1 MLGTEESPFL
11 SITEYGSALSKIEQA
26 WELFMIDGTSSP
38 NLLRSPILQSWQRSK
53 EKHVPFNLKKAPLEM
68 DGSRVASEKERLR
81 ALFETMS
88 PYLDDINNT
97 FPDDNIAV
105 TFSNEKGIILD
116 CRCSKKKLD
125 IFQQDNYI
133 PGADWS
139 ERAFG
144 TNGIGTALESRKPVQ
159 VFAAEH
165 YCEIAHDMICS
176 SAPVKEPVS
185 GVILGVLTITAQRH
199 IIPAHNLNWAISEV
213 QKIERAFQGR
223 MQEESGTLF
232 NLLFEKAD
240 QPGIIFNLD
249 GQICR
254 INKLAQTM
262 FDAKPGYALDNIFD
276 FSANKSEFIKCFN
289 KSFAVVCRKTR
300 QRFIVTIMPWAI
312 GEYMIGGIAFFH
324 QERTSVAPA
333 HRIALSLGTRYAF
346 SSIVGQNLALLKTVK
361 LAEKASRID
370 ATVLITGETGTG
382 KEVLAQSIH
391 NNSCRK
397 DQTFLSV
404 NCGAIPKELIASELF
419 GFEEGA
425 FTGAQKGG
433 RKGKFEAA
441 DGGSLFLD
449 EIGDMPLEI
458 QVYLL
463 RILEE
468 GLITKI
474 GSNKAIPVDVRVIC
488 ATNKDL
494 RQEVELGRFREDL
507 YYRINGMEIFLPPL
521 RNRLDDLPLLAEH
534 FLSRFDG
541 KYLLATDA
549 IGKLKEYSWPG
560 NIREL
565 KNVIERAVFLSDG
578 PIISANAL
586 CLPEQKRGITSAHSK
601 QMVEIATQKELN
613 PEQINQV
620 LQECGGNITL
630 AAQQLQ
636 ISRMTIYRKMKK
648 FGLSL

>member
-1 MLGTEESPFL
+1 MLGTEETPFL
-11 SITEYGSALSKIEQA
+11 SISDYGSVLSKIEHA
-26 WELFMIDGTSSP
+26 WESFMIDGTSSP

-53 EKHVPFNLKKAPLEM
+53 EKHVPFTLKNAPLEM
-68 DGSRVASEKERLR
+68 DDSRVSSEKERLKV
-81 ALFETMS
+81 LFETMN
-88 PYLDDINNT
+88 PYLDDIVKTLPN
-97 FPDDNIAV
+97 DYMAV

-116 CRCSKKKLD
+116 CRSSRKLLD
-125 IFQQDNYI
+125 QFQDDYYV

-144 TNGIGTALESRKPVQ
+144 TNGIGTALERGKAVQ

-165 YCEIAHDMICS
+165 YCKIAHKCNCA
-176 SAPVKEPVS
+176 SAPVREPVS

-199 IIPAHNLNWAISEV
+199 IFPAHNLNWAISEV
-213 QKIERAFQGR
+213 QKIERALQGR
-223 MQEESGTLF
+223 LQEESGTLF

-276 FSANKSEFIKCFN
+276 FSVKQSELIKCFN
-289 KSFAVVCRKTR
+289 KSFAVVYRKTR
-300 QRFIVTIMPWAI
+300 QRFIVTVMPWAV
-312 GEYMIGGIAFFH
+312 GEYRIGGIAFFH
-324 QERTSVAPA
+324 QERTNVAST
-333 HRIALSLGTRYAF
+333 HRVMLSPGTRYAF
-346 SSIVGQNLALLKTVK
+346 SSIVGQNSVLLKTIK
-361 LAEKASRID
+361 LAEKASRLD

-382 KEVLAQSIH
+382 KEVVAQSIH

-468 GLITKI
+468 GLITRI
-474 GSNKAIPVDVRVIC
+474 GSNKTKPVNVRVIC

-494 RQEVELGRFREDL
+494 RQEVEFGRFREDL

-521 RNRLDDLPLLAEH
+521 RNRLDDLPLLVEH
-534 FLSRFDG
+534 FLARFDSR
-541 KYLLATDA
+541 YNLDTDA
-549 IGKLKEYSWPG
+549 LAKLMDYSWPG

-565 KNVIERAVFLSDG
+565 KNVVERAAFLSDG
-578 PIISANAL
+578 TIISTQAL
-586 CLPEQKRGITSAHSK
+586 CLPEQKRVITSTHSK
-601 QMVEIATQKELN
+601 QIEIATQKELN
-613 PEQINQV
+613 PKLINQV

-630 AAQQLQ
+630 AAQQLR

-648 FGLSL
+648 FGLNL